1 MIQEYLEAHRVARL
15 SDLVDLLGA
24 SEATVRRDLEW
35 LEAQG
40 VAERTHGGALLTQRL
55 PTEPLFSASAL
66 AHPEQKDS
74 IGRAACQLVQSD
86 MTVFVNSGTTAAAL
100 LRHLRLRTELNNV
113 NLVTNNLYAAAEPW
127 DPGVEILFLGGVF
140 SSRAH
145 SIVGRFAADMLRV
158 LGADL
163 AFIGVDGIS
172 PKYGITT
179 PSTQEAEIG
188 QLMVDRTRGQV
199 YIVAD
204 HSKWGVVSNYAI
216 ARLDQIHG
224 LVVDTG
230 LEPGPRT
237 ELEARGLEL
246 VLAGPAGINHRS
258 VGPIPREERAHAPVW
273 QEDR

>member
-15 SDLVDLLGA
+15 SDLVDQLGA

-55 PTEPLFSASAL
+55 PTEPLFSASVL
-66 AHPEQKDS
+66 AHPEQKDW
-74 IGRAACQLVQSD
+74 IGRAAAELVQSD
-86 MTVFVNSGTTAAAL
+86 MTVFVNSGTTTAAL
-100 LRHLRLRTELNNV
+100 LRHLRGRAELNNV

-127 DPGVEILFLGGVF
+127 EPGVEILLLGGVF
-140 SSRAH
+140 SGRAQ
-145 SIVGRFAADMLRV
+145 SIVGRFAADMLRQ

-204 HSKWGVVSNYAI
+204 ASKWGVVSNYAI
-216 ARLDQIHG
+216 ARLDQVHG
-224 LVVDTG
+224 LVVDPG
-230 LEPGPRT
+230 LDLGPRT

-246 VLAGPAGINHRS
+246 VLAGPAGGNQRS
-258 VGPIPREERAHAPVW
+258 VGPIPSEERAHAPVW

>member
-15 SDLVDLLGA
+15 SDLVDQLGA
-24 SEATVRRDLEW
+24 SQATVRRDLEW

-55 PTEPLFSASAL
+55 PTEPLFSASVL
-66 AHPEQKDS
+66 AHPEQKDW
-74 IGRAACQLVQSD
+74 IGRAAAELVQSD
-86 MTVFVNSGTTAAAL
+86 MTVFVNSGTTTAAL
-100 LRHLRLRTELNNV
+100 LRHLRIRTELNNV

-127 DPGVEILFLGGVF
+127 EPGVEILLLGGVF
-140 SSRAH
+140 SGRAQ
-145 SIVGRFAADMLRV
+145 SIVGRFAADMLRQ

-163 AFIGVDGIS
+163 AFIGVDGVS
-172 PKYGITT
+172 PKHGITT

-237 ELEARGLEL
+237 ELEARGLTL
-246 VLAGPAGINHRS
+246 VLAGPTGGNQRS